1 MWSLLTNSWF
11 KTCIHDLVAFG
22 VVTIISCR
30 RSANESRET
39 NRFLLATYQVIFDDL
54 GHPLTDVE
62 HLVDLKPLLG
72 VTRVQRSLLVLR
84 IFVAEICCHCSAVKT
99 RMKFQQES
107 FHRQYKRFLIDLL
120 HRKTSPPSAY
130 GHLIISPS
138 WERLRPTVVFLP
150 GFQTWRLKNLAIRQR
165 LRSYFKAPLAETNLN
180 IVLSIE
186 RNPMTCCLVVQSC
199 YEIIVSTHIRH

>member
-11 KTCIHDLVAFG
+11 KTCIHDLMAFG

-39 NRFLLATYQVIFDDL
+39 NRFLLATYQIFFDDL

-72 VTRVQRSLLVLR
+72 VTRVQRLLLVLR

-99 RMKFQQES
+99 RMKFDRNHFIVNINVSWLICCTGKNVHLVLTDIWSAHLPENVNAQQ
-107 FHRQYKRFLIDLL
+107 F
-120 HRKTSPPSAY
+120 
-130 GHLIISPS
+130 
-138 WERLRPTVVFLP
+138 VFYL
-150 GFQTWRLKNLAIRQR
+150 GSKHDASKI
-165 LRSYFKAPLAETNLN
+165 
-180 IVLSIE
+180 
-186 RNPMTCCLVVQSC
+186 
-199 YEIIVSTHIRH
+199 